1 MRAFLLSSSIL
12 ALLASNLFF
21 QVQTTKAPIEA
32 GMGCLDVTKKLNSQV
47 KNGQMT
53 VTQCCGGLKLLADV
67 KEETVNKKK
76 VKNISKWHVVNADA
90 KELEADL
97 GTAIRERAKPGNETV
112 RFEETI
118 IVVKEPKACFIV
130 GRKNM

>member
-1 MRAFLLSSSIL
+1 MRAFLLSSSIV
-12 ALLASNLFF
+12 ALLGSTAFF

-32 GMGCLDVTKKLNSQV
+32 GMGCVDVTRKLDSQV
-47 KNGQMT
+47 KNGQMI
-53 VTQCCGGLKLLADV
+53 VSQCCGGLKLLADV

-76 VKNISKWHVVNADA
+76 VKHILKWHVVNANA

-97 GTAIRERAKPGNETV
+97 GTAIRERVKAGNETI

-118 IVVKEPKACFIV
+118 IVVKEPKVCFIV
-130 GRKNM
+130 GRKNR